1 MSYELCVC
9 EISSA
14 EAWENSGH
22 VYGDGCKTMHL
33 YARRRGGGSMTGPG
47 LLTRSPARKTHVSL
61 GRTGSLPSS
70 TGLGVY
76 SPDLQI
82 LSSSS
87 ASPLPA
93 WCSQSCSVSVQ
104 KMQDRIIIAFQKEVL
119 CICKFFFFF
128 PSPFRISKIWLCL
141 RRDWNTL
148 KEKTCDKMRH
158 ACTAAREHLGRWIT
172 NTLAKPFGKIQSRR
186 LIQICCFNIGR
197 MNFVRAKIRT
207 ENLYLLLAGI
217 LFCGDKGSEWGCF
230 ISPTSEMLRQ
240 PHLFP
245 APIRAL
251 CIWGHTG
258 RVTEWKLSGQRCW
271 HFRSKRN
278 LGPQAASAKVT
289 VMERGGT
296 AAAVVLLPNFFFFLL
311 TQYH

>member
-1 MSYELCVC
+1 MINQKLFITADKNLPFGHLPPCLRAHQSESVNRMSYELCVC

-128 PSPFRISKIWLCL
+128 LAVSHLK
-141 RRDWNTL
+141 NMTL
-148 KEKTCDKMRH
+148 FTSRLKYIK
-158 ACTAAREHLGRWIT
+158 
-172 NTLAKPFGKIQSRR
+172 GK
-186 LIQICCFNIGR
+186 N
-197 MNFVRAKIRT
+197 M
-207 ENLYLLLAGI
+207 
-217 LFCGDKGSEWGCF
+217 
-230 ISPTSEMLRQ
+230 
-240 PHLFP
+240 
-245 APIRAL
+245 
-251 CIWGHTG
+251 
-258 RVTEWKLSGQRCW
+258 
-271 HFRSKRN
+271 
-278 LGPQAASAKVT
+278 
-289 VMERGGT
+289 
-296 AAAVVLLPNFFFFLL
+296 
-311 TQYH
+311 